1 MSKLNKSREK
11 KNSIDNN
18 CDESQKEILYVF
30 ILIKNTFV
38 MIKKRYLEHALVL
51 FEFRDLFWGKK
62 IDRILEKPS
71 MMQMYATQTM
81 M

>member
-38 MIKKRYLEHALVL
+38 IIKKRYLEHALVFIRISRSVL
-51 FEFRDLFWGKK
+51 GNK